1 MLKGYRVQ
9 MERKDNRTGK
19 KEKFVFNREK
29 SFPSCKKCYLDASN
43 VLMGMASYPDVE
55 WAMTGAG
62 LLTIYAEER
71 ERISK
76 MKELVHTSEY
86 YTYIVTIVC
95 EE

>member
-1 MLKGYRVQ
+1 
-9 MERKDNRTGK
+9 
-19 KEKFVFNREK
+19 
-29 SFPSCKKCYLDASN
+29 
-43 VLMGMASYPDVE
+43 MGMASYPDVE

-62 LLTIYAEER
+62 LLTIYADER

-86 YTYIVTIVC
+86 FTYIVAIIC